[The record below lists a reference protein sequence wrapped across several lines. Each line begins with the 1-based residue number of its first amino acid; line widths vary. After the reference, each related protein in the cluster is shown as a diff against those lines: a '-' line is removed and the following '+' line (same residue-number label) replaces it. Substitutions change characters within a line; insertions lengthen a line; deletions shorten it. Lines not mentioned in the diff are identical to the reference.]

1 MPVPPEPVLRAA
13 ARWLEHLP
21 ASDLARTRAL
31 FTTHS
36 AFTDITPT
44 QYAAA
49 LEWLKD
55 RGLLSTAGATSSQ
68 RAALFEAAVGESLW
82 FRDADTL
89 ISAPESL
96 PDDALRAAEA
106 LGLGPE
112 AAHAAIRSAWGKVDT
127 AERARLGSAGEQ
139 ALVELLSSST
149 AVSVRHVA
157 KESDGFGYDIE
168 VTTDA
173 QTVHLEVKSTTR
185 RGNLRI
191 YLSRNEYDTM
201 LRDRAWTLVAVR
213 LTEELTLAALAT
225 INRDWVHDAAPV
237 DSAPGSRWESVRLD
251 VPPDVLTAGL
261 PTLIDMLPP
270 LLDPILL
277 GKPAWPG

>member
-1 MPVPPEPVLRAA
+1 MPIPPEPVLRAA

-36 AFTDITPT
+36 GFTDITPT

-49 LEWLKD
+49 LDWLKD
-55 RGLLSTAGATSSQ
+55 GGLLSTAGTRSSQ
-68 RAALFEAAVGESLW
+68 RASLFEAAVLESLW
-82 FRDADTL
+82 FRDADAL
-89 ISAPESL
+89 ISSPEAL

-106 LGLGPE
+106 LSIGPE
-112 AAHAAIRSAWGKVDT
+112 AAHAVIRAAWGKVDT
-127 AERARLGSAGEQ
+127 AERARLGAAGEE
-139 ALVELLSSST
+139 ALVELLSSI
-149 AVSVRHVA
+149 AGVSVVHVA
-157 KESDGFGYDIE
+157 KESDGFGYDIQL
-168 VTTDA
+168 TTDA
-173 QTVHLEVKSTTR
+173 QTVHLEVKTTTR

-213 LTEELTLAALAT
+213 LTEELKLAALAT
-225 INRDWVHDAAPV
+225 INRDWVHGVAPV
-237 DSAPGSRWESVRLD
+237 DSAPGARWESVRLD
-251 VPPDVLTAGL
+251 VPPDVLTAGV
-261 PTLIDMLPP
+261 PRLIDAIPPP
-270 LLDPILL
+270 LDPLLL

>member
-1 MPVPPEPVLRAA
+1 VPVPPEPVLRAA

-49 LEWLKD
+49 LDWLKD
-55 RGLLSTAGATSSQ
+55 RGLLSTAGTRSSQ
-68 RAALFEAAVGESLW
+68 RESLFEAAVVESLW

-89 ISAPESL
+89 ISSPEAL
-96 PDDALRAAEA
+96 PDDALRAAEC
-106 LGLGPE
+106 LGIGPE
-112 AAHAAIRSAWGKVDT
+112 AAHAVIRAAWGKVDT

-139 ALVELLSSST
+139 ALVELLSSIPG
-149 AVSVRHVA
+149 VSVLHVA
-157 KESDGFGYDIE
+157 KESDGFGYDIQL
-168 VTTDA
+168 TTDA
-173 QTVHLEVKSTTR
+173 QTVHLEVKTTTR

-201 LRDRAWTLVAVR
+201 LRDRAWTLVTVR
-213 LTEELTLAALAT
+213 LTEDLKIAALAT
-225 INRDWVHDAAPV
+225 VSRDWVHDAGPV
-237 DSAPGSRWESVRLD
+237 DSKPGARWESVRLD
-251 VPPDVLTAGL
+251 IPPEVLAAGVPA
-261 PTLIDMLPP
+261 LIDSIPPP
-270 LLDPILL
+270 LDPLLL
-277 GKPAWPG
+277 GEPVWPG